1 MRILSEEEV
10 FVTNVMANTMRNSSR
25 RKNKQKKVIV
35 LSYRD
40 LTTAVFYVLFITFLF
55 LVAVKI
61 AVMLWNDPML
71 ITNLEQH
78 YRLEAG
84 WSPIHTM
91 RLEFHVVQ
99 DLLKMALTSLF

>member
-1 MRILSEEEV
+1 MRILDDDEIKADMREIRRREQ
-10 FVTNVMANTMRNSSR
+10 TLLLEKRRNENT
-25 RKNKQKKVIV
+25 V
-35 LSYRD
+35 LLK
-40 LTTAVFYVLFITFLF
+40 LTFGTFYVLML

-61 AVMLWNDPML
+61 AVMLWNDPTL
-71 ITNLEQH
+71 ITSLEQH